1 MKEGRALEAQAAPQ
15 ALLASR
21 AVEMPL
27 PMPEPYTKLF
37 QACRSRVPPMMP
49 AVPMMPE
56 AKVKDT
62 ETHQANALASAYAL
76 W

>member
-1 MKEGRALEAQAAPQ
+1 
-15 ALLASR
+15 
-21 AVEMPL
+21 
-27 PMPEPYTKLF
+27 
-37 QACRSRVPPMMP
+37 MMP